1 MTKFDRKFDVDA
13 IREAMGAPENTWF
26 RDLLIHWRPAGELQG
41 GGEKSPQSDED
52 HLRLAIRDGYLNFYR
67 YGQSVARVKV
77 VKGKLQAEV
86 HNKYVYGDQGSG
98 QDYVK
103 ITDGTYKNYDG
114 ARLAFRYGLVHDW
127 IQKAEGHAGKEK
139 RFVDDVVAR
148 NADVID
154 LEVGLPADPG
164 LWSEKS
170 APRMD
175 LAAIEPCGDH
185 YKLVFW
191 EAKLVTNPEAR
202 CKDAATAPEVT
213 RQLEKYEKWIAKNR
227 KLVCGA
233 YQRCC
238 KDLVRLYGIAKRLDK
253 GKPELGKAIIAAEQ
267 EAAPLCVDSTPRLI
281 IDATEREVA
290 FEKNGHLK
298 KLHDLGICV
307 RMVRTPDDML
317 MSVGA

>member
-1 MTKFDRKFDVDA
+1 
-13 IREAMGAPENTWF
+13 
-26 RDLLIHWRPAGELQG
+26 
-41 GGEKSPQSDED
+41 
-52 HLRLAIRDGYLNFYR
+52 LAIRDGYLNFYR

-139 RFVDDVVAR
+139 RFVDKVVAH
-148 NADVID
+148 NAGVID
-154 LEVGLPADPG
+154 LEVGLPADPE

-185 YKLVFW
+185 YRLVFW
-191 EAKLVTNPEAR
+191 EAKLATNPEAR
-202 CKDAATAPEVT
+202 CEDTSKPPKVIE
-213 RQLEKYEKWIAKNR
+213 QLETYEKWIAKNR
-227 KLVCGA
+227 KLVIEV

-238 KDLVRLYGIAKRLDK
+238 KDLVQLYGIAKEPDK
-253 GKPELGKAIIAAEQ
+253 GKPELGKAIIAVAQ
-267 EAAPLCVDSTPRLI
+267 EAPFSVDSTPRLI
-281 IDATEREVA
+281 VDAIEGEAA

-298 KLHDLGICV
+298 KLHDAGVRV
-307 RMVRTPDDML
+307 RMVRPDDD
-317 MSVGA
+317 MSLSEGA